1 MRLLHIAIDESGSF
15 VHTDATNSWNCVL
28 AYVYPETQRRTV
40 QREVMFLRGRFGR
53 PGANEVKLRDMDEAS
68 YIRFLQ
74 RLVRLEGV
82 CLSVATDAEI
92 NTPALIEAHQAIQVE
107 KILENV
113 DRMIHQSGRDGVAAL
128 AERVGLLAH
137 QLYVQMVCQVELVDQ
152 VIRYATLY
160 FVQRRPVTLC
170 RFRWRVD
177 QKNSDITEY
186 EAAYSQVLGPF
197 MQSRSIREPMIH
209 LVEGDYSAF
218 DRFRFPPGEEPT
230 YLEDHYGIEME
241 EGRDRSLNIGQVLR
255 EDLEFVD
262 SRADVGVQV
271 ADLLAS
277 GLRRCLRAQFEDNE
291 AVAALLGGLMVRP
304 PENNVPVR
312 LVGLGDADRA
322 IQGPQETLLCR
333 MRDNARYML
342 TS

>member
-1 MRLLHIAIDESGSF
+1 MHIAIDESGSF

-40 QREVMFLRGRFGR
+40 QREVMSLRGRFGR
-53 PGANEVKLRDMDEAS
+53 PGADEVKLRDMDEAS
-68 YIRFLQ
+68 YTRFLQ

-82 CLSVATDAEI
+82 CFSVATDAEI

-113 DRMIHQSGRDGVAAL
+113 DRMIHQSGRDSVAAL

-160 FVQRRPVTLC
+160 FVQRRPVTLG

-177 QKNSDITEY
+177 QKNSDFTEY
-186 EAAYSQVLGPF
+186 ENAYCQVLGPF

-230 YLEDHYGIEME
+230 YLEDHHGIEMK

-271 ADLLAS
+271 ADILAS

-291 AVAALLGGLMVRP
+291 GVAALLGGLMVRP
-304 PENNVPVR
+304 PKKNVPVR
-312 LVGLGDADRA
+312 LVSLGDADRV
-322 IQGPQETLLCR
+322 IEDPQETLLCR

>member
-1 MRLLHIAIDESGSF
+1 M
-15 VHTDATNSWNCVL
+15 L

-40 QREVMFLRGRFGR
+40 QREVMSLRGRFGR
-53 PGANEVKLRDMDEAS
+53 PGTDEVKLRDMDEAS

-82 CLSVATDAEI
+82 CFSVATDAEI
-92 NTPALIEAHQAIQVE
+92 NTPALIEEHQAIQVE

-128 AERVGLLAH
+128 ADRVGLLAH

-152 VIRYATLY
+152 VIRFATLY
-160 FVQRRPVTLC
+160 FVQRRPITLGH
-170 RFRWRVD
+170 FRWRVD

-186 EAAYSQVLGPF
+186 ETAYSQVLGPF

-255 EDLEFVD
+255 EDLQFVD

-291 AVAALLGGLMVRP
+291 AIAALLGGLMVRP
-304 PENNVPVR
+304 PENKVPVS
-312 LVGLGDADRA
+312 LVGFGDAGRV
-322 IQGPQETLLCR
+322 IQDPQETLLRR
-333 MRDNARYML
+333 MRNNARYIL